1 MNNDYL
7 RNVAKDLKEAGVDH
21 ITPDQL
27 EDLAYYLDVEEVS
40 KQLEFAAEPDKF
52 DIYGNRIDQED

>member
-7 RNVAKDLKEAGVDH
+7 RNIAKDLKEAGVDQ

-40 KQLEFAAEPDKF
+40 KQLEVMAEPSKF